1 MRIREVMSS
10 RMVTVTHGTTVKE
23 ATGLLV
29 ERGFSALPA
38 NTGCGLLSVR
48 GT

>member
-10 RMVTVTHGTTVKE
+10 PVVTVIPDSTVKE

-38 NTGCGLLSVR
+38 NTGRGLLSVR
-48 GT
+48 GA

>member
-10 RMVTVTHGTTVKE
+10 PVVTVTPDTTVKQ

-29 ERGFSALPA
+29 ERGFSALPTS
-38 NTGCGLLSVR
+38 TGRGLLSVR